1 MDFTFLRLLMALFAL
16 AAITTSVWEL
26 KGQREGLV
34 VERAMVGRI
43 PITVFRQPAVERAP
57 VVVVAHGFA
66 GSQQLMQPVATTLAR
81 DGYVVV
87 TFDFP
92 GHARNPEP
100 LAAGMADVVAM
111 RGDLLDSFDRVVAHA
126 LALPQSDGRL
136 AVLGHSMAADVVVR
150 YADAHPNVQATVA
163 LSLFLPQL
171 KGTSEQVPRNLLI
184 VDGAWEPAMLRNQA
198 FTHLG
203 LAAGEAAASGVT
215 FGSFADGSARRVVFA
230 PRVEH
235 IGVLFSP
242 AALRESRAW
251 LNAAFD
257 RSGSGGAVDIR
268 RVWLVLLAIGVVLLP
283 WPLLGYLPPVAT
295 LAPLRP
301 LAWRSLFVLAVA
313 PALLTPLILWKL
325 PTDFL
330 PLLLGD
336 YLAAHFLV
344 YGLLTAAGVWWL
356 QRGRKNSGLL
366 QFDRTQFV
374 MALIIVL
381 GYSVLMIAVSID
393 QHVMSVMPAP
403 WRLPLVAAIA
413 LGTLPFFIA
422 DEWLTRR
429 IAARRGAY
437 LLTKSCFL
445 LSLALAIVLNPAQL
459 FFLAIILPAILLL
472 FGVYGLFSAWIGR
485 HTGHPLVAAVANGV
499 VFAWLIGMTF
509 PIVD

>member
-1 MDFTFLRLLMALFAL
+1 L

-26 KGQREGLV
+26 RAQREGLV
-34 VERAMVGRI
+34 LERAQVGSI
-43 PITVFRQPAVERAP
+43 PITVFRQPTLERAP

-66 GSQQLMQPVATTLAR
+66 GSQQLMQPVATTLAL
-81 DGYVVV
+81 DGYLVV

-92 GHARNPEP
+92 GHGRNPDA
-100 LAAGMADVVAM
+100 LAAGMSDVPAM

-163 LSLFLPQL
+163 LSLFLPQPQ
-171 KGTSEQVPRNLLI
+171 TFRPRNLLI
-184 VDGAWEPAMLRNQA
+184 VDGALEPAMLREQA

-203 LAAGEAAASGVT
+203 LAAGEQAATAVT
-215 FGSFADGSARRVVFA
+215 YGNFDDGSARRVYFA

-235 IGVLFSP
+235 IGVLYS
-242 AALRESRAW
+242 ARTLRESRAW
-251 LNAAFD
+251 LNAAFE
-257 RSGSGGAVDIR
+257 RTGNSGAVDIR
-268 RVWLVLLAIGVVLLP
+268 IVWLIVLAIGVVLLP
-283 WPLLGYLPPVAT
+283 WPLLAYLPPVAS
-295 LAPLRP
+295 LASRRP
-301 LAWRSLFVLAVA
+301 VAWRSLFVLALA

-344 YGLLTAAGVWWL
+344 YGLLTALGLWWL
-356 QRGRKNSGLL
+356 QRGREASGLVE
-366 QFDRTQFV
+366 FDRTQFV

-381 GYSVLMIAVSID
+381 GYSVLMIGISID

-413 LGTLPFFIA
+413 IGTLPYFVA

-437 LLTKSCFL
+437 LLTKACFL
-445 LSLALAIVLNPAQL
+445 LSLALAIALNPAQL
-459 FFLAIILPAILLL
+459 FFLAIIVPAILLL
-472 FGVYGLFSAWIGR
+472 FAVYGLFSAWTGR
-485 HTGHPLVAAVANGV
+485 HTGHPLVAAVANAV
-499 VFAWLIGMTF
+499 VFAWLIAMTF
-509 PIVD
+509 PLVD